1 MVTYLLQQGASID
14 AVSPNGTTALMMAV
28 REHHPETMRVLIGR
42 GANVNHR
49 NQDGASALAWAKRAE
64 EVDMAKE
71 LRRAGATD

>member
-1 MVTYLLQQGASID
+1 MVRYLLAEGANID